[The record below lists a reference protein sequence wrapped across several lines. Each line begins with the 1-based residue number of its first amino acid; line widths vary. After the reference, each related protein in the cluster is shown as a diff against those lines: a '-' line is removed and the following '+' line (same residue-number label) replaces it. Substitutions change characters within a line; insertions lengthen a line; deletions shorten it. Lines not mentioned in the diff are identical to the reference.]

1 MKKVKNKNNN
11 ENLGKWVLPTR
22 WKDVTLGQFAEL
34 EKLYN
39 GSASEGAID
48 QIDII
53 SILSGKDRDEVMNL
67 PLEFMETMMVHLVF
81 LETQPEIGDAT
92 DRVEIDG
99 ETYIINYKEKLKFG
113 EYVDFD
119 QLMKSNPNDYPS
131 MFAII
136 CRKEDEAYD
145 SEYISSEFQKRVE
158 MFARQPV
165 TKMLPLI
172 AFFLRRYQ
180 ILEQCFQASLGIKEA
195 INLTLDNIQTFATSG
210 VGTGLRSYLL
220 TRKFKKLRKLIEC
233 I

>member
-1 MKKVKNKNNN
+1 MKKVKSNK
-11 ENLGKWVLPTR
+11 EKKDMGKWVLPTR
-22 WKDVTLGQFAEL
+22 WSEVTLGQFAEL
-34 EKLYN
+34 EKLYK
-39 GSASEGAID
+39 GAASEGYID
-48 QIDII
+48 NIDII

-81 LETQPEIGDAT
+81 LETQPEIEGAT

-145 SEYISSEFQKRVE
+145 SEYVANEFQKRVE
-158 MFARQPV
+158 MFSRQPV

-180 ILEQCFQASLGIKEA
+180 ILEQSFQASLAIKEA

-210 VGTGLRSYLL
+210 HGRGLYSFLV
-220 TRKFKKLRKLIEC
+220 RKKFGKLKKLINS

>member
-1 MKKVKNKNNN
+1 MKKKKNNK
-11 ENLGKWVLPTR
+11 EDMGKWSLPTR
-22 WKDVTLGQFAEL
+22 WSEVTLKQFAEL

-39 GSASEGAID
+39 GDASKGVDSVDIVAIM
-48 QIDII
+48 
-53 SILSGKDRDEVMNL
+53 SNHSRDEVMNL

-81 LETQPEIGDAT
+81 LETQPEIEGAT

-119 QLMKSNPNDYPS
+119 QLVKSNPNDYPS

-145 SEYISSEFQKRVE
+145 SEYVANEFQKRVE
-158 MFARQPV
+158 MFSRQPV

-180 ILEQCFQASLGIKEA
+180 ILEQCSQASLGIKEA
-195 INLTLDNIQTFATSG
+195 INLTLDNIQTFVQSG
-210 VGTGLRSYLL
+210 VGKGLRSYLVTKKL
-220 TRKFKKLRKLIEC
+220 KKLRKLIKC

>member
-1 MKKVKNKNNN
+1 MKKKKNNKDK
-11 ENLGKWVLPTR
+11 EDMGKWSLPTR
-22 WKDVTLGQFAEL
+22 WSEVTLGQFARL
-34 EKLYN
+34 EKLYK
-39 GSASEGAID
+39 GAASEGYID
-48 QIDII
+48 NIDII
-53 SILSGKDRDEVMNL
+53 SILSGRERDDVMAL
-67 PLEFMETMMVHLVF
+67 PLEFISTMQTHLVF
-81 LETQPEIGDAT
+81 LELEPEIEGAT

-119 QLMKSNPNDYPS
+119 QLVKSNPNDYPS

-145 SEYISSEFQKRVE
+145 SEYVANEFQKRVE
-158 MFARQPV
+158 MFSRQPV

-180 ILEQCFQASLGIKEA
+180 ILEQCSQASLGIKEA
-195 INLTLDNIQTFATSG
+195 INLTLDNIQTFVQSG
-210 VGTGLRSYLL
+210 VGKGLRSYLVTKKL
-220 TRKFKKLRKLIEC
+220 KKLRKLIKC

>member
-1 MKKVKNKNNN
+1 MKKKKNNKDK
-11 ENLGKWVLPTR
+11 EDMGKWSLPTR
-22 WKDVTLGQFAEL
+22 WSEVTLGQFAEL

-39 GSASEGAID
+39 GDASKGVDTVDLIAVM
-48 QIDII
+48 
-53 SILSGKDRDEVMNL
+53 SSRTRDEVMTL

-81 LETQPEIGDAT
+81 LETQPEIEGAT

-136 CRKEDEAYD
+136 CRKEGEAYD

-158 MFARQPV
+158 MFSRQPV

-180 ILEQCFQASLGIKEA
+180 ILEQCSQASLGIKEA
-195 INLTLDNIQTFATSG
+195 INLTLDNIQTFVQSG

-220 TRKFKKLRKLIEC
+220 TRKLKKLRKYLKC

>member
-1 MKKVKNKNNN
+1 MKKKKNNK
-11 ENLGKWVLPTR
+11 EDMGKWSLPTR
-22 WKDVTLGQFAEL
+22 WSEVTLGQFAEL

-39 GSASEGAID
+39 GDASKGVDTVDLIAVM
-48 QIDII
+48 
-53 SILSGKDRDEVMNL
+53 SSRTRDEVMTL

-81 LETQPEIGDAT
+81 LETQPEIEGAT

-119 QLMKSNPNDYPS
+119 QLVKSNPNDYPS

-145 SEYISSEFQKRVE
+145 SEYVANEFQKRVE
-158 MFARQPV
+158 MFSRQPV

-180 ILEQCFQASLGIKEA
+180 ILEQCSQASLGIKEA
-195 INLTLDNIQTFATSG
+195 INLTLDNIQTFVQSG
-210 VGTGLRSYLL
+210 RGHVLSSYLL
-220 TRKFKKLRKLIEC
+220 TRKLKKLRKYLKC